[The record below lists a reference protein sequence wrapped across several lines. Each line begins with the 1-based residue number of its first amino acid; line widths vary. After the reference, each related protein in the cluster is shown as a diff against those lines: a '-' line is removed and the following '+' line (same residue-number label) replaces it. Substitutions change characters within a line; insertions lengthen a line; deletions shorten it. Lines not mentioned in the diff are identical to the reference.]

1 MLGAD
6 EISRLACGAVSMEE
20 VFSVLAYAST
30 SAIKVVSL
38 EFSVEGCDYL
48 KQARLIISVPLDE
61 AVAEWVGFEAW
72 LSPEVPA
79 KDFIA
84 RAYNELVGR
93 GFSVTMSKDGL
104 FIHKE
109 RVRNVCLRTL
119 VEEICKVVE
128 GRAPSKIEY
137 RGYSVME
144 EW

>member
-6 EISRLACGAVSMEE
+6 EVAKLACGTVTSEE

-30 SAIKVVSL
+30 SAIKIVSL
-38 EFSVEGCDYL
+38 EFSIDGCDYL
-48 KQARLIISVPLDE
+48 KQARLILSIPLDE

-79 KDFIA
+79 RDFIT
-84 RAYNELVGR
+84 RAYNELMSR
-93 GFSVTMSKDGL
+93 GFSVTMSRDGI

-109 RVRNVCLRTL
+109 RVRNVCLKSL
-119 VEEICKVVE
+119 LEEICKIVE
-128 GRAPSKIEY
+128 GRVPSKIEY

>member
-1 MLGAD
+1 MLDPGEVA
-6 EISRLACGAVSMEE
+6 ELACGTVSVEE
-20 VFSVLAYAST
+20 VFSILAYAST

-38 EFSVEGCDYL
+38 EFFIEGCEHL

-61 AVAEWVGFEAW
+61 AGAEWVGFEAW
-72 LSPEVPA
+72 LSPDVPA
-79 KDFIA
+79 KSFVTE
-84 RAYNELVGR
+84 AYSKLVSH
-93 GFSVTMSKDGL
+93 GFSVTMSKDGI

-119 VEEICKVVE
+119 VEEICRVVE
-128 GRAPSKIEY
+128 GRAPTKIEY